1 MHPFALLS
9 EAINAA
15 RALALP
21 ALVGGASIGGGH
33 MGRMVLWGLGFL
45 AVSTLL
51 FAVAEYL
58 ALQYRLTDDEL
69 ILDSGVLGRRHRVI
83 PLSRVQNLELR
94 QSTLQRA
101 FSVAELRVDTAGGD
115 TEDPVALVLGHAEAQ
130 RLRAELLQRRVS
142 TPETEAEPTISR
154 DLLARLSARDLVLA
168 GVTANEAGVLAAVL
182 VGVVEAAYQLPLGI
196 PRMRLDPRVLIA
208 DLPLL
213 STLLLGLALLLVL
226 LSLAL
231 LFSIGGALVGYWDF
245 VLERVGSELRKGYGA
260 FDRREVTVPLA
271 RVQALR
277 IEESLLRRPL
287 GLASLKIET
296 AGAAPG
302 KAGRGGAE
310 AFLPLVRVRE
320 VPRLAGAIF
329 DGFEYRDL
337 VFRPAHP
344 YARKST
350 FFRYAALV
358 LALATGAAVWLGAA
372 ASWFLLLL
380 ILAYVAAHA
389 HYRTLAH
396 ARVPGYIVSRS
407 GFWNRI
413 TWIVPEPKVQTVH
426 LIETLFQRRSGV
438 ATPVVD
444 TAAGQVPIVNL
455 ACDEA
460 LLVFREIAERATSP
474 GRRPTVSGGESAGP
488 RERQET
494 AAW

>member
-9 EAINAA
+9 EATNAA
-15 RALALP
+15 RALVIP

-45 AVSTLL
+45 AVSTVL

-58 ALQYRLTDDEL
+58 ALQYQVTMDEL

-101 FSVAELRVDTAGGD
+101 FGVAQLRVDTAGRD

-130 RLRAELLQRRVS
+130 RLRAELLRRRIS
-142 TPETEAEPTISR
+142 TPDAQADATISR

-168 GVTANEAGVLAAVL
+168 GVTANEAGVVAAVL
-182 VGVVEAAYQLPLGI
+182 IGVGEAVYQLPLGI
-196 PRMRLDPRVLIA
+196 PRIRLDPRVLIA

-213 STLLLGLALLLVL
+213 SALLLGVGILLVLFGLALLL
-226 LSLAL
+226 
-231 LFSIGGALVGYWDF
+231 SIGGALLGYWDF
-245 VLERVGSELRKGYGA
+245 VLERVEGELRKSYGA

-320 VPRLAGAIF
+320 ISRLAAAIF
-329 DGFEYRDL
+329 DGFDYGGL
-337 VFRPAHP
+337 AFLPADP
-344 YARKST
+344 YARRRA
-350 FFRYAALV
+350 FFRYTALLLALTAGMAVWRGPAAFWLLSLLV
-358 LALATGAAVWLGAA
+358 LAYMAAQG
-372 ASWFLLLL
+372 
-380 ILAYVAAHA
+380 
-389 HYRTLAH
+389 HYRALGYAH
-396 ARVPGYIVSRS
+396 VPGYIVARS
-407 GFWNRI
+407 GFWTRI
-413 TWIVPEPKVQTVH
+413 TWVVPEDKVQTAH
-426 LIETLFQRRSGV
+426 LTETFFQRRNAV
-438 ATPVVD
+438 ATSVVD
-444 TAAGQVPIVNL
+444 TAAAQVPVMDL
-455 ACDEA
+455 PRGDGMA
-460 LLVFREIAERATSP
+460 LFRDISERASNP
-474 GRRPTVSGGESAGP
+474 ARRP
-488 RERQET
+488 
-494 AAW
+494 AAAAK